1 MRRRRA
7 AMSLPRRS
15 PLASSPAL
23 AAAVLLLLALSAC
36 GFRPIYATDG
46 SAAPGA
52 DVPSQLHGILVPAA
66 RGRIEQLV
74 YNDLRDRLNPL
85 GVPQRPRYRLDYAVS
100 VIKQPVAFARDE
112 TATRR
117 NVRVSVTFAL
127 RDPDGEAVV
136 FAGTARAI
144 AAYNVLRSQY
154 ATLAG
159 ERSAEARAVR
169 EVSDEIRLRLA
180 AYFSGA
186 ARG

>member
-1 MRRRRA
+1 MASFLVLPA
-7 AMSLPRRS
+7 AVVL
-15 PLASSPAL
+15 L
-23 AAAVLLLLALSAC
+23 AALCAC

-46 SAAPGA
+46 GAAAGA
-52 DVPSQLHGILVPAA
+52 DVPSRLHGILVPAA
-66 RGRIEQLV
+66 RGRVEQLV

-85 GVPQRPRYRLDYAVS
+85 GVPKRPRYRLDYAVS
-100 VIKQPVAFARDE
+100 VVKQAVAFARDE

-154 ATLAG
+154 ATLAA
-159 ERSAEARAVR
+159 ERNAEARAVR

-186 ARG
+186 ASG